1 MCEPISISLAVGA
14 LSAVTSAVGQKQQA
28 DAQERQQK
36 LASQLERQRYL
47 EEVTSIRQQQAQEQ
61 TALSQ
66 RMQNAD
72 VQAMEAKSKAVVAA
86 GEGGVSGLSVEA
98 LIANISR
105 KEATYAFS
113 ERKQAEMVDTS
124 RTLGLQS
131 AGAGY
136 QRNLFTI
143 NKPIPQPDYVGAALS
158 GAQAGLSTRGA
169 LVDAGLTIPKQ
180 STPVKF

>member
-1 MCEPISISLAVGA
+1 MCDPLTISVAVGA
-14 LSAVTSAVGQKQQA
+14 VSAIASAKGQKDA
-28 DAQERQQK
+28 SDAQEKQQK

-61 TALSQ
+61 VALSQ

-72 VQAMEAKSKAVVAA
+72 VQGMEAKSKAVVAA

-105 KEATYAFS
+105 KEASYAFS

-136 QRNLFTI
+136 QRNLFSI
-143 NKPIPQPDYVGAALS
+143 NKPIPQPDYIGSALS
-158 GAQAGLSTRGA
+158 GIQTGINVQGSL
-169 LVDAGLTIPKQ
+169 LKAGLTTPKQ
-180 STPVKF
+180 PSI

>member
-1 MCEPISISLAVGA
+1 MTFIATAIAVLSTAASIQ
-14 LSAVTSAVGQKQQA
+14 GQRVAAK
-28 DAQERQQK
+28 AQERQQK
-36 LASQLERQRYL
+36 IAAQLERQRYL

-61 TALSQ
+61 VALSQ

-124 RTLGLQS
+124 RTIGLQS

-158 GAQAGLSTRGA
+158 GAQTGLTTRGA
-169 LVDAGLTIPKQ
+169 LVDSGLTIPKQ
-180 STPVKF
+180 STPVKY